1 MHKISIYC
9 IFTAHKLK
17 IEHVRSLR
25 LSKHKHACLMGLIAL
40 IRTPTA
46 GRITKALVVKGQIL
60 PEDVSSANVKQS

>member
-1 MHKISIYC
+1 MYNNYKSIYC
-9 IFTAHKLK
+9 IFTVRKLK
-17 IEHVRSLR
+17 IKSSQWDAQTYKR
-25 LSKHKHACLMGLIAL
+25 LMGLIAL